1 MLQLLDDLSFT
12 NPWRELDRLSRDLDR
27 IFPRNMLVS
36 RDRRPLNIY
45 TSDDHAKVVVS
56 VPGWQPEWFDI
67 SVVGNKLFIKG
78 ETRYEADDGGQNPP
92 QEKLNRVVNLPFR
105 LQEDTVAAAYENGLL
120 AIDLE
125 RRESDKPKKIAI
137 TAAQ

>member
-56 VPGWQPEWFDI
+56 VPGWQPVYW
-67 SVVGNKLFIKG
+67 SRV
-78 ETRYEADDGGQNPP
+78 
-92 QEKLNRVVNLPFR
+92 NRRMCPLC
-105 LQEDTVAAAYENGLL
+105 
-120 AIDLE
+120 
-125 RRESDKPKKIAI
+125 
-137 TAAQ
+137 